1 MPTQEERRAASQAA
15 LLEATVDCLA
25 EGGYATLSTREIS
38 RRAGVAQGTQ
48 RHYWP
53 TKAGLLMAAMRHA
66 KAGLAVRAL
75 ERLRTLGPLDA
86 TSVAQGVDLAWEL
99 HRGREFRALQALWQA
114 AADDR
119 DVADVARSL
128 EAEIQKELLDTVAV
142 VFPNAA
148 EHPDARAVLET
159 GLAAVRGVV
168 ALAPLLDDDELEA
181 RWQPVRTELI
191 RMVSSRL
198 ERTGAGNRRGAASRR
213 RA

>member
-25 EGGYATLSTREIS
+25 DGGYAALSTRAVAH
-38 RRAGVAQGTQ
+38 RAGVAQGTQ

-66 KAGLAVRAL
+66 KAGLAIRAL
-75 ERLRTLGPLDA
+75 ERLQTLGQLDA
-86 TSVAQGVDLAWEL
+86 TTVAQGVDLAWEL
-99 HRGREFRALQALWQA
+99 HRGREFRALQALWHA
-114 AADDR
+114 AADDA
-119 DVADVARSL
+119 DVADVARGI

-159 GLAAVRGVV
+159 GLAAIRGVV
-168 ALAPLLDDDELEA
+168 ALAPLLDDDELDA
-181 RWQPVRTELI
+181 RWQTVRTELV

-198 ERTGAGNRRGAASRR
+198 ARTGPGKGPGEAGTRRS
-213 RA
+213 